1 MKRTLNI
8 SVKETIRAS
17 KDKLTLDAY
26 VLAYLIK
33 ASTRSSR
40 INNPT
45 ARKMCSTFH
54 ISPKRYLK
62 IKKAAIA
69 IGYLKE
75 EGSCIYAPNLLT
87 NEEYVVPIDIKQE
100 TCKGSELKSAM
111 SFKDMKIK
119 LLAVIAQNHVRKQ
132 NDIENTYNRAHSGKD
147 EHGNRISAQKVK
159 NARKRLGRM
168 SKTGCLHEGLSVARV
183 AEMTNTSIYGARKI
197 IKNLVLENKLKVE
210 ERIEVT
216 DIPLRT
222 FSARAKRDLNETHPG
237 YSFFV
242 MKVGDIHPTPKVV
255 CRQSNK
261 YHVVKPL
268 EIRKVYGLN
277 PFK

>member
-8 SVKETIRAS
+8 SVNETIHAS

-33 ASTRSSR
+33 ASTRSAR

-45 ARKMCSTFH
+45 ARKMCSVFH

-87 NEEYVVPIDIKQE
+87 NEEHVVPIDIEQE

-111 SFKDMKIK
+111 SFKDMKFK

-132 NDIENTYNRAHSGKD
+132 NDIENTYNRAHSGTD
-147 EHGNRISAQKVK
+147 EFDNRISARKAR

-168 SKTGCLHEGLSVARV
+168 SKTSCLHDGLSIARV
-183 AEMTNTSIYGARKI
+183 AELTNTSIYGARKI
-197 IKNLVLENKLKVE
+197 IKNLVLEKKLDVE

-216 DIPLRT
+216 DIPVRT
-222 FSARAKRDLNETHPG
+222 FSGRAKRDLNETHPG
-237 YSFFV
+237 CSFFV

-255 CRQSNK
+255 CRQTNK

-268 EIRKVYGLN
+268 EIRKVYGIN